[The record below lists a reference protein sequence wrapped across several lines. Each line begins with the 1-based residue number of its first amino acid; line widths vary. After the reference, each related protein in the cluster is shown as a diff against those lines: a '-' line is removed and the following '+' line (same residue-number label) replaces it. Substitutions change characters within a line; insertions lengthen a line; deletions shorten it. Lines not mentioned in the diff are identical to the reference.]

1 VGLDS
6 LNWQDASTFCTSL
19 ITLNDQS
26 NGVVTHL
33 LSIDS
38 LTESIIVNVYLTNLN
53 FNPSFWTD
61 GVTTLSSQLKI
72 WHWNNSTFSDYG
84 YLKYTFDKMANI
96 YLLKNSSN
104 NYEIKDGPANTSMSY
119 ICEAQGFFNK

>member
-1 VGLDS
+1 VGLNS
-6 LNWQDASTFCTSL
+6 LNWQDASAFCTSL
-19 ITLNDQS
+19 ITLNDQT

-53 FNPSFWTD
+53 VNPSFWTD

-72 WHWNNSTFSDYG
+72 WHWNNATFSDYG
-84 YLKYTFDKMANI
+84 YLKYTFNKMANI

-119 ICEAQGFFNK
+119 ICEAQGNI